1 MSSSSSAHAH
11 HTHAHD
17 HAHAHGDPGRDIASE
32 NRAHFDKTA
41 ASYDA
46 IPGALDL
53 AAKVGKGI
61 REHYRGA
68 EGQGSGLDP
77 QKTRVLE
84 FASGTGA
91 CLFFSVF
98 CCSLVFY
105 LMCIC

>member
-1 MSSSSSAHAH
+1 MSSTTTTSSSAHAH
-11 HTHAHD
+11 LGHSHDHA
-17 HAHAHGDPGRDIASE
+17 HAHAHGDPGRDIASD

-61 REHYRGA
+61 REHYAGF
-68 EGQGSGLDP
+68 DP

-91 CLFFSVF
+91 
-98 CCSLVFY
+98 
-105 LMCIC
+105 